1 MAGRVTNSPVA
12 AWLEQYGAA
21 ALTDVALAQLG
32 AEIDDALVLA
42 MPELAADESVR
53 SDLRASTRA
62 VLRSF
67 ITALAR
73 DTDEEYELP
82 PEARDLARAFA
93 RRRIDLAAML
103 RIYRVG
109 QDIMWR
115 RIMDTVWSDVPDEQ
129 LGRAILRRIWEQ
141 LARRLD
147 TSLDTLVATYTDERE
162 RRLRG
167 ALARRVETVEALLRG
182 DAVDPDEAEATLG
195 HPLRRHQTAFVLW
208 AGEGAG
214 DPLARMEDHAAALA
228 DALGGSRALALPAG
242 ARALWAWVATD
253 REPSLSR
260 LRALRAADGVRAAAG
275 TTGYGIT
282 GFRASHREA
291 LRAQRVASA
300 GAGERTLTLYGDVEL
315 VALVSED
322 PDVMRALV
330 ARELGGLAARDAAST
345 RLRETALAYL
355 RAGGNARVAADTL
368 GTHKNTI
375 LYRMRSVE
383 EMLGRPVQERRLNL
397 EIALAVVEAFG
408 ERVLP
413 GPG

>member
-1 MAGRVTNSPVA
+1 MAGHVTNSPTG
-12 AWLEQYGAA
+12 AWLMQYGAA
-21 ALTDVALAQLG
+21 ALTDAALAQLG
-32 AEIDDALVLA
+32 AEIDDTLVLA
-42 MPELAADESVR
+42 MPELAVDESLR

-73 DTDEEYELP
+73 DTDEEYEVP

-93 RRRIDLAAML
+93 RRRLDLAVML
-103 RIYRVG
+103 RVYRVG
-109 QDIMWR
+109 QDLMWR
-115 RIMDTVWSDVPDEQ
+115 RMMETVWSDVDDEQ

-147 TSLDTLVATYTDERE
+147 TSLDALVAIYTDERE

-167 ALARRVETVEALLRG
+167 AFARRAELVEALLRG
-182 DAVDPDEAEATLG
+182 DTVDPDAAEATLG

-214 DPLARMEDHAAALA
+214 DLLARMEDHAAVLA

-260 LRALRAADGVRAAAG
+260 LRALGAADGVRAAAG

-282 GFRASHREA
+282 GFRASHHEA
-291 LRAQRVASA
+291 LRAQRVAST

-322 PDVMRALV
+322 PDVTRALV
-330 ARELGGLAARDAAST
+330 ARELAGLAGRDDVST

-355 RAGGNARVAADTL
+355 RAGGNARVAAETL
-368 GTHKNTI
+368 GTHKNTV
-375 LYRMRSVE
+375 LYRMRGVE
-383 EMLGRPVQERRLNL
+383 ELLGRPVEEQRLNL

-413 GPG
+413 GPA